1 MSDDSRL
8 ITAASLRG
16 DDVFDRAMRPLKL
29 TDYVAQSLREWL
41 DSPHSVH
48 FRHEPLPGT

>member
-29 TDYVAQSLREWL
+29 TDYVGQPAVSEQNETGQPSE
-41 DSPHSVH
+41 
-48 FRHEPLPGT
+48 EQ